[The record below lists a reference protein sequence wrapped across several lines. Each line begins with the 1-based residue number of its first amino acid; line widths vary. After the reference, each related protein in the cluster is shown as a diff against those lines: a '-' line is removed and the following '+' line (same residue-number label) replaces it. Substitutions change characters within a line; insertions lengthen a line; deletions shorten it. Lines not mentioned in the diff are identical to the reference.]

1 MFCSNCGNNLPDNA
15 KFCDGCGTAMGE
27 QAAAA
32 YPLPTP
38 TSTPKNPYTTP
49 HQPAYTP
56 PAYTPPAYT
65 TPQAAPQPEVYQ
77 PATFSSKTSSADAT
91 PLSIGSYL
99 GMMLITAIPL
109 IGFIMLLVWSFGG
122 SVNRNKKNWAR
133 AMLIMA
139 IVLFGL
145 MVGFGSVFTR
155 MITSMF

>member
-1 MFCSNCGNNLPDNA
+1 MFCSNCGNNLPNNA

-27 QAAAA
+27 EAAAA

-38 TSTPKNPYTTP
+38 TTTPKQNPYTTP
-49 HQPAYTP
+49 HQSAYTP
-56 PAYTPPAYT
+56 PTYTPP
-65 TPQAAPQPEVYQ
+65 PAAPQPEVYQ
-77 PATFSSKTSSADAT
+77 PATFSSRTSSADMT

-122 SVNRNKKNWAR
+122 NVNRNKKNWAR
-133 AMLIMA
+133 ATLIMG

-145 MVGFGSVFTR
+145 MVGFGSVLTNMITR
-155 MITSMF
+155 MF